1 MEIIVNNNVVL
12 IRKKLLLIMILP
24 SMIILSTAILS
35 TFFSTNIQALSPTID
50 TTTNPTEANTNS
62 NEGNSVDTTT
72 NPTEANTNSNE
83 GNSVDTTTKQGNISN
98 LSACNDCEDK
108 ADISKDNVGVSI
120 AKKIVNIRY
129 NPNQLITT
137 IITRSG
143 FDTPVQNIPISITVT
158 DPQIHKSYS
167 RITDNTGKDYLEV
180 PVNISGPYTAEVKV
194 SDPKYNGPNPLTVTW
209 QAKSK

>member
-72 NPTEANTNSNE
+72 
-83 GNSVDTTTKQGNISN
+83 KQGNISN

-120 AKKIVNIRY
+120 AKKIVNIRD

-158 DPQIHKSYS
+158 DPQSHKSYS

>member
-72 NPTEANTNSNE
+72 
-83 GNSVDTTTKQGNISN
+83 KQGNISN

-120 AKKIVNIRY
+120 ANKIVNIRD

-143 FDTPVQNIPISITVT
+143 FDTLVQ
-158 DPQIHKSYS
+158 K
-167 RITDNTGKDYLEV
+167 
-180 PVNISGPYTAEVKV
+180 
-194 SDPKYNGPNPLTVTW
+194 
-209 QAKSK
+209 